1 MKKTTIVLVII
12 SALFGLAGCY
22 YDKEEVLYP
31 GTSECQLNAKFSAN
45 VFPIIQS
52 KCATS
57 PDCHASGSTNAA
69 GPLTSY
75 SLIHNLAPVIRGQ
88 VVSGIMP
95 KTGSLTSTELQTI
108 VCWIDAGAPN
118 N

>member
-1 MKKTTIVLVII
+1 MKKTVVVVFTLAV
-12 SALFGLAGCY
+12 LFGLGGCY

-31 GTSECQLNAKFSAN
+31 GTSECQLNARFGAN

-57 PDCHASGSTNAA
+57 PDCHASGSTNSA

-75 SLIHNLAPVIRGQ
+75 PLIHNLAAVIHGQ
-88 VVSGIMP
+88 VQSGLMP
-95 KTGSLTSTELQTI
+95 KTGSLTPTERQTI
-108 VCWIDAGAPN
+108 LCWIDAGAQDN
-118 N
+118 